1 MYEVASSDVCCVFII
16 LATCVLLITLCI
28 GGAEDG
34 IIPGRL
40 VPEICHAEAHTDY
53 GGTAVRWGPHHHV
66 ESAADCCEACLKQ
79 ARTAK
84 SGEKRCNV
92 WVFCPAEG
100 GCFSPDIYEHKHQ
113 ECWLK
118 QVPYPPIPRDC
129 ARLLFHGN
137 NLLQNLIGLIFS
149 CKSVHSCYLV
159 KQETSIQSCL

>member
-1 MYEVASSDVCCVFII
+1 M
-16 LATCVLLITLCI
+16 
-28 GGAEDG
+28 
-34 IIPGRL
+34 
-40 VPEICHAEAHTDY
+40 PEICHAEAHTDY

-118 QVPYPPIPRDC
+118 QVTIISSNSSSLI
-129 ARLLFHGN
+129 ARLLFHRQVTIYCRTSVVCCF
-137 NLLQNLIGLIFS
+137 L
-149 CKSVHSCYLV
+149 VHSCYLI
-159 KQETSIQSCL
+159 KQETTSIQSCL